1 MSVEPRHR
9 TMRYRWLIFWVLA
22 FGYVMVYFHRLCPA
36 VVAQDMRRDLLA
48 GGGLLGL
55 LGSAY
60 FYPYALM
67 QLPAG
72 LLSDSWG
79 PRKTISLFF
88 CAAFAGSIV
97 LGTAPNAYVA
107 VVGRALVGLGA
118 AMLFV
123 PALKVLAEWFRVKEF
138 AMMTGILMAMGG
150 VGSYSASAPLAYI
163 SNLVGWRRSFLLVG
177 SFTLVLAAL
186 VWVFVRD
193 RPADIGLPSLAEPPG
208 PKSETGRRIQGV
220 KMVLSHPRFWPLASW
235 FFFTCAVFF
244 SFIGL
249 WGGPYLMQVYGL
261 SNVKAGHI
269 LSMAAVGMIA
279 GSPLLSFVSNNLFK
293 ARKPVLILSSVFMS
307 AATAVLFFFPRE
319 IAPPFL
325 YLVCLTIGTFCGAS
339 VTIGFTANKELFPV
353 QIAGTASG
361 LVNFFPFLGGALFQI
376 ILGAVLDSQGLTA
389 TGGFSLQGFRYA
401 LLLLFICGIAALAS
415 SLFIKE
421 TMAPSS
427 TRVKARPE
435 TFRTF

>member
-1 MSVEPRHR
+1 MSVEPRQR
-9 TMRYRWLIFWVLA
+9 ALRYRWLIFWVLA

-79 PRKTISLFF
+79 PRKTITLFF
-88 CAAFAGSIV
+88 CAAFAGSVV

-107 VVGRALVGLGA
+107 VVGRALVGLGV

-123 PALKVLAEWFRVKEF
+123 PTLKVLAEWFRIKEF

-163 SNLVGWRRSFLLVG
+163 SNWVGWRLSFLLVG
-177 SFTLVLAAL
+177 SFTLALAAL

-193 RPADIGLPSLAEPPG
+193 RPSDMGLPKLAEPSGHPSRHPFG
-208 PKSETGRRIQGV
+208 PEGVTVHLTQGV

-235 FFFTCAVFF
+235 FFFTCAIFF

-279 GSPLLSFVSNNLFK
+279 GSPLLSFVSNYFFK

-307 AATAVLFFFPRE
+307 TATAVLFFFPRG

-325 YLVCLTIGTFCGAS
+325 YLICFTIGMFSGAS

-353 QIAGTASG
+353 PIAGTASG

-389 TGGFSLQGFRYA
+389 TGGFSLRGFRYA
-401 LLLLFICGIAALAS
+401 LLVLFICGLAALVS

-421 TMAPSS
+421 TMTPSS
-427 TRVKARPE
+427 THA
-435 TFRTF
+435 

>member
-1 MSVEPRHR
+1 MSVEPRQKAL
-9 TMRYRWLIFWVLA
+9 RYRWLIFWVLA

-79 PRKTISLFF
+79 PRKTITLFF
-88 CAAFAGSIV
+88 CVAFAGSVV
-97 LGTAPNAYVA
+97 LGMASNVYVA
-107 VVGRALVGLGA
+107 VVGRALVGLGV

-138 AMMTGILMAMGG
+138 AMMAGILMAMGG

-163 SNLVGWRRSFLLVG
+163 SNWVGWRRSFLLVG
-177 SFTLVLAAL
+177 IFTLVLAAL

-193 RPADIGLPSLAEPPG
+193 RPADMGLPSLDEPSG

-220 KMVLSHPRFWPLASW
+220 KLVLSHPRFWPLASW

-279 GSPLLSFVSNNLFK
+279 GSPLLSFVSNYLFK

-307 AATAVLFFFPRE
+307 TATGVLFFFPRG

-325 YLVCLTIGTFCGAS
+325 YLVCLTIGMFCGAS

-353 QIAGTASG
+353 PIAGTASG
-361 LVNFFPFLGGALFQI
+361 LVNFFPFLGGALFQV

-389 TGGFSLQGFRYA
+389 TGGFSLQGFKYA
-401 LLLLFICGIAALAS
+401 LLVLFICGLAALVS

-421 TMAPSS
+421 TMTSSS
-427 TRVKARPE
+427 THSKAR
-435 TFRTF
+435 R